1 MKVVYDDLVA
11 AVGSERSLNGLGNSP
26 AGIDVANNS
35 AILSVVAVAGWL
47 VVRQDTEPERA
58 RPYFW

>member
-11 AVGSERSLNGLGNSP
+11 AVGSERGLNGLGNSP

-35 AILSVVAVAGWL
+35 AILSVVVLVALLEQAGIRG
-47 VVRQDTEPERA
+47 VG
-58 RPYFW
+58 Y

>member
-1 MKVVYDDLVA
+1 LKVIYDDLVA
-11 AVGSERSLNGLGNSP
+11 AVGSERGLNGLGNSP

-47 VVRQDTEPERA
+47 VECLL
-58 RPYFW
+58 